1 MKSLLYI
8 FFLGSACIVIPVL
21 SGSPVRGDGRIS
33 TGTLTGSV
41 TDSITAKGLSRA
53 EIIFSAA
60 LWTYRTVT
68 AENGEFIL
76 TGLPPGID
84 YPVTV
89 ARNGYRTAV
98 YRVSV
103 TAGKT
108 TRCSWSLSS
117 TYLELLYPNGG
128 ESIFAGSEVPIRW
141 TSVGIKKVRLEFSIN
156 GGRTWILL
164 ADEVDASTGLFLWD
178 VQDIPS
184 PEYRIRILDTGTS
197 GLVDVSDGTF
207 RNSSM

>member
-21 SGSPVRGDGRIS
+21 SGSPVRVDGIVS
-33 TGTLTGSV
+33 AGTLAGSV
-41 TDSITAKGLSRA
+41 ADSITAKGLFNA

-60 LWTYRTVT
+60 LWTFRTLT
-68 AENGEFIL
+68 AENGEFVL

-89 ARNGYRTAV
+89 ARNDYRTAV

-103 TAGKT
+103 AAGKT
-108 TRCSWSLSS
+108 TWCSWSLSS

-141 TSVGIKKVRLEFSIN
+141 TSVGIKEVRLEFSIN

-164 ADEVDASTGLFLWD
+164 ADEVVASIGFFLWD

-197 GLVDVSDGTF
+197 GLVDVSDRTF